1 MRIDPLKITVIGHS
15 RLGKTAL
22 LCAAL
27 DDRFYGAVSNDSGCS
42 GAAVSLGK
50 KGETIADI
58 TEQFPFWFCEN
69 YMKYAGKEKEA
80 PFDQHFLLAA
90 VAPRMLYVGNA
101 EIYAVFQG
109 LHESRQSVCFKKE
122 KRKIDSTCF
131 SYLLMLVYSQST
143 SFATFLSKR
152 LSKESS
158 SKWTISTLRR

>member
-1 MRIDPLKITVIGHS
+1 LTYRLVSSNVKRQELSQRGRTCDFINGIDPSKITVIGHS

-80 PFDQHFLLAA
+80 PFDQHSFLPPWRQECYMWEARKMTYGLI
-90 VAPRMLYVGNA
+90 RFQN
-101 EIYAVFQG
+101 IYRF
-109 LHESRQSVCFKKE
+109 
-122 KRKIDSTCF
+122 
-131 SYLLMLVYSQST
+131 
-143 SFATFLSKR
+143 
-152 LSKESS
+152 
-158 SKWTISTLRR
+158 